1 MKNSR
6 LHAAESMA
14 LLLALLASGCSEN
27 TSDPVSGSGESR
39 SEIRP
44 LLEGSLEGSASPADT
59 LKYKLYYFRSDQK
72 AENPEQTPSEA
83 YLPRFHPGMADLP
96 AVL

>member
-1 MKNSR
+1 
-6 LHAAESMA
+6 MA

-27 TSDPVSGSGESR
+27 TSDPVSGPEESR

-44 LLEGSLEGSASPADT
+44 LLEGSLEGSASPTDT

-72 AENPEQTPSEA
+72 AENPEQTITTA
-83 YLPRFHPGMADLP
+83 LPPRNG
-96 AVL
+96 